1 MKRAPIAILA
11 SWLIAGAAASCG
23 SHDAAPPPRA
33 IAGVTAR
40 FDLAA
45 EAGFYDLPFPNDVD
59 REPDGTL
66 DLHDFPI
73 PASSPVAFLLR
84 RYVGLADRA
93 TGAGP
98 NSALFLAFD
107 GSIDPASLPSS
118 PSASLAAES
127 SLQLVDVDPASPA
140 FGKRLPL
147 TWKFR
152 AEAQTYGPANL
163 LAVLPHLGFPL
174 RRATRYAA
182 IVTREARGADGAPLG
197 SPLALEELKRGR
209 APAGAGHRGAAAL
222 ALYIPAFV
230 ALERAGVAR
239 ERIAAMTVFT
249 SQDAVAGAVALR
261 RWSLANEPE
270 SAPLTPLART
280 DVFADYCVYE
290 SRVRV
295 PIFQDGASPYALE
308 GGEIHFDGAGAPL
321 VQRHEDVS
329 FAVTVPRGTPMPAA
343 GWPILLYE
351 HGGSGTYR
359 EVIERG
365 ALPDPAPGSG
375 PAQVLARRG
384 IAAFGKDGATNVNRG
399 NPTGG
404 LLFFNFLNPVAFRD
418 NVRQSAFE
426 QTVAVRLLRALAF
439 DARDCPGADSSAA
452 ADGLVRYDPAHV
464 LFMGHSTGSTVGPV
478 FVAVEPAVEGAI
490 FSGSGVSYIRQV
502 QYKSQPLPLAPVVRL
517 LLAPGEEL
525 DDFRPF
531 LTVIQTAWEEAEP
544 LSYEPFIVREPLDGA
559 RSRNVFASFGI
570 LDTYNPPRAENPGAA
585 ALGLDAVAPPV
596 DDAIRDELSLSGHA
610 VVEAP
615 VRGNVT
621 GADGAPVTAA
631 VRQYRADAATG
642 EGHYVLFQLD
652 EGKHDYGCF
661 LATLVRDGVATVP
674 RAANQADAP
683 CE

>member
-1 MKRAPIAILA
+1 MKRVRIAAFAWALA
-11 SWLIAGAAASCG
+11 CAAASCG
-23 SHDAAPPPRA
+23 SHGAPPPRA

-40 FDLAA
+40 FELAA
-45 EAGFYDLPFPNDVD
+45 EAGFYDLPFPSDVD

-66 DLHDFPI
+66 DLHDFPVRE
-73 PASSPVAFLLR
+73 SSPVAFLLR
-84 RYVGLADRA
+84 RYVALADRA

-98 NSALFLAFD
+98 SSALFFAFD
-107 GSIDPASLPSS
+107 GKLDPASLP
-118 PSASLAAES
+118 PTPADSLAAGA
-127 SLQLVDVDPASPA
+127 SLQLVDVDPASPG
-140 FGKRLPL
+140 FGVRVPA
-147 TWKFR
+147 TWRFR
-152 AEAQTYGPANL
+152 AEEQTYGPANL
-163 LAVLPHLGFPL
+163 LAVLPRLGFPL
-174 RRATRYAA
+174 RRSTRYAA

-209 APAGAGHRGAAAL
+209 APDGSGERGAAAL
-222 ALYIPAFV
+222 ALYTPALA

-249 SQDAVAGAVALR
+249 SMDAVAGALALR
-261 RWSLANEPE
+261 SWSLANEPE
-270 SAPLTPLART
+270 PAPLTPLARA
-280 DVFADYCVYE
+280 DVFEDYCVYE
-290 SRVRV
+290 GRVRV
-295 PIFQDGASPYALE
+295 PIFQDGTPPYALE
-308 GGEIHFDGAGAPL
+308 GGEIHFDETGAPL

-329 FAVTVPRGTPMPAA
+329 FAVTVPRTAPMPAA

-365 ALPDPAPGSG
+365 PLPDPAPGSG
-375 PAQVLARRG
+375 PARVLARRG

-426 QTVAVRLLRALAF
+426 QTVAVRMLRRLTI
-439 DARDCPGADSSAA
+439 DARDCPGADASAA

-478 FVAVEPAVEGAI
+478 FVAMEPAVEGAI

-502 QYKSQPLPLAPVVRL
+502 QHKAQPFPLAPAVRL
-517 LLAPGEEL
+517 LLAPGEVL

-544 LSYEPFIVREPLDGA
+544 LSYEPYIVREPLEGA

-570 LDTYNPPRAENPGAA
+570 LDTYNPPPAENPGAA
-585 ALGLDAVAPPV
+585 ALGLDAVAPLV
-596 DDAIRDELSLSGHA
+596 DEAIRDELALAGRA
-610 VVEAP
+610 VVEP
-615 VRGNVT
+615 PLSGNVA
-621 GADGAPVTAA
+621 GADGTPVTAA
-631 VRQYRADAATG
+631 VRQYRADPATG

-661 LATLVRDGVATVP
+661 LASLVRDGVATVP
-674 RAANQADAP
+674 RAANHPDAP

>member
-1 MKRAPIAILA
+1 MKRARNAALA
-11 SWLIAGAAASCG
+11 WVLVSAAAAPGCG
-23 SHDAAPPPRA
+23 SGSGAPPHA
-33 IAGVTAR
+33 LAGTTAR
-40 FDLAA
+40 FELAA
-45 EAGFYDLPFPNDVD
+45 SAGFYDLPFPNDVD
-59 REPDGTL
+59 READGTL

-73 PASSPVAFLLR
+73 PESSPVAFLLR
-84 RYVGLADRA
+84 RYVALADSTR
-93 TGAGP
+93 GAGP
-98 NSALFLAFD
+98 NSALFFAFD
-107 GSIDPASLPSS
+107 GPLDPASLPASA
-118 PSASLAAES
+118 SASLDADS
-127 SLQLVDVDPASPA
+127 SLQLVNVDPASPEL
-140 FGKRLPL
+140 GERLPL

-209 APAGAGHRGAAAL
+209 TPDVLGERGAAAL
-222 ALYIPAFV
+222 ALYAPAFT
-230 ALERAGVAR
+230 ALEDAGVAR

-249 SQDAVAGAVALR
+249 SEDALAGALALR
-261 RWSLANEPE
+261 RWSLAKEPE
-270 SAPLTPLART
+270 PAPLTPLART
-280 DVFADYCVYE
+280 DVFDDYCVYE

-295 PIFQDGASPYALE
+295 PIFQDGTPPYALE
-308 GGEIHFDGAGAPL
+308 GGEIHFDDAGAPI

-329 FAVTVPRGTPMPAA
+329 FAVTVPRTAPMPAA

-365 ALPDPAPGSG
+365 PLPDPPPGSG
-375 PAQVLARRG
+375 PAQVLARRA

-426 QTVAVRLLRALAF
+426 QTVAVRMLRTLAF
-439 DARDCPGADSSAA
+439 DASGCPGADTSAA
-452 ADGLVRYDPAHV
+452 ADGLVHYDPAHV

-478 FVAVEPAVEGAI
+478 FVAIEPAVEGAI

-517 LLAPGEEL
+517 LLAPSEDL

-544 LSYEPFIVREPLDGA
+544 LSYEPYIVREPLEGA

-570 LDTYNPPRAENPGAA
+570 LDTYNPPPAENPGAA
-585 ALGLDAVAPPV
+585 ALELDAVAPLV
-596 DDAIRDELSLSGHA
+596 DEAIRDELALAGRA

-615 VRGNVT
+615 LRANVT
-621 GADGAPVTAA
+621 GADGTPVTAA

-661 LATLVRDGVATVP
+661 LASLVRDGVATVP